1 MRRRCRSS
9 SASSTR
15 SMTCGGS
22 CAGSAMRWQCSPAT
36 CRTPSGVRCLLRE
49 DRKSR
54 TTDRVEAAIVKR
66 PRNGQNRN
74 SAPSY
79 REGAVQLNRDE
90 LVRAYR
96 DMVTI
101 RRFAERV
108 QEEFSKGG
116 IPGFVHLYAGEEAA
130 AVGVCSHLGPRDYI
144 ASTHRGHG
152 HSIAKGCDVA
162 LMMQELFAK
171 KTGLC
176 GGKGGSMHIADL
188 DHGMLGANGIVGGGP
203 PLVVGAALT
212 AKTLRRDTVAVSFT
226 GDGGSNQGT
235 TFEAMNMAVVLKL
248 PAIFV
253 FENNQYGEGTA
264 HDYAVGSRDIA
275 GRAAGFGLPGVKV
288 SGDDFFEVHEAAREA
303 VERARAGGGPSAI
316 EVDTC
321 RFYGHHSGDAQLY
334 RGKDEVRRLR
344 EERDCLK
351 HFRRRVGE
359 AALLEMTELDA
370 VDAEIAA
377 LIDRAVETARAVGPP
392 AEADLLTDVYVS
404 Y

>member
-1 MRRRCRSS
+1 
-9 SASSTR
+9 
-15 SMTCGGS
+15 
-22 CAGSAMRWQCSPAT
+22 
-36 CRTPSGVRCLLRE
+36 
-49 DRKSR
+49 
-54 TTDRVEAAIVKR
+54 
-66 PRNGQNRN
+66 
-74 SAPSY
+74 
-79 REGAVQLNRDE
+79 VQLSREE
-90 LVRAYR
+90 LLKAYR
-96 DMVTI
+96 DMATI
-101 RRFAERV
+101 RRFEERV

-116 IPGFVHLYAGEEAA
+116 IPGFVHLYAGEEAS
-130 AVGVCSHLGPRDYI
+130 AVGLCSHLGPQDYI

-152 HSIAKGCDVA
+152 HSIAKGCDPT

-188 DHGMLGANGIVGGGP
+188 DRGMLGANGIVGGGP

-212 AKTLRRDTVAVSFT
+212 AKTLGRKTVAVSFT

-253 FENNQYGEGTA
+253 FENNQYGEGTGFE
-264 HDYAVGSRDIA
+264 YAVGSRDIA
-275 GRAAGFGLPGVKV
+275 GRAAGFGLPAVKV
-288 SGDDFFEVHEAAREA
+288 SGDDFFDVHEAAREA
-303 VERARAGGGPSAI
+303 VERARAGGGPGAI

-344 EERDCLK
+344 EDRDCLK

-359 AALLEMTELDA
+359 AGLLEAAELDR
-370 VDAEIAA
+370 VESEVAA
-377 LIDRAVETARAVGPP
+377 LIDHAVEVAHAAPP
-392 AEADLLTDVYVS
+392 PDTDALMRDVYVS